1 MLLKKS
7 KTCKAANT
15 NVILIILMWF
25 EKIYLKSCVS
35 YTLDSMSSQQ
45 FSISAI

>member
-15 NVILIILMWF
+15 NILILMWF